1 MELATVIMVPAR
13 EDLTAIHGAHPQA
26 QPLYSSRMPILG
38 NDVLRA
44 WMKRIRTLGVQ
55 NLWLTST
62 PANGRGT
69 WFALA
74 DFARQGIERFLI
86 IKLKSYA
93 ELDLADFV
101 SFHRE
106 SRNSV
111 TEAQDG
117 RGLLGVSLLDRA
129 ALLCDKQLES
139 QDAGERNPYEF
150 RGYAKRILSARE
162 RQELVGDALIGAC
175 SMRPRGTEIRKQVW
189 VGRDVQLAESAKII
203 GPSYIGE
210 RTVVRAGATIGPF
223 ASVERDCVVDCGTAI
238 ERSTVL
244 PFSYVGPGL
253 LIQHKLQDGRYLVDL
268 LGGEV
273 GGEVADL
280 QPAGLGNRI
289 PFHGT
294 ARQESRRTPADEPE
308 HAGAAAWGFA
318 PFSTASQPWLQVQM

>member
-1 MELATVIMVPAR
+1 MATVIMVPAR

-26 QPLYSSRMPILG
+26 QPLYSPRMPILG

-44 WMKRIRTLGVQ
+44 WTKRVRTLGVQ

-62 PANGRGT
+62 PADGRGT
-69 WFALA
+69 WFAFA
-74 DFARQGIERFLI
+74 EFARQGIERFLI

-93 ELDLADFV
+93 EIDLADFV
-101 SFHRE
+101 NFHRE
-106 SRNSV
+106 SGNSV
-111 TEAQDG
+111 TQAQDC

-129 ALLCDKQLES
+129 ALLDGKDLEFR
-139 QDAGERNPYEF
+139 DAAARNPYEF

-162 RQELVGDALIGAC
+162 RQELVGDALVGAC
-175 SMRPRGTEIRKQVW
+175 SMRPRGTEIREQVW
-189 VGRDVQLAESAKII
+189 VGRDVQLADSVRII

-210 RTVVRAGATIGPF
+210 RTIVRAGATIGPF
-223 ASVERDCVVDCGTAI
+223 ASVERDCVVDCGTEI

-244 PFSYVGPGL
+244 PFSYVGAGL
-253 LIQHKLQDGRYLVDL
+253 LFQHKLVDGRYLVDL

-289 PFHGT
+289 LFHGT
-294 ARQESRRTPADEPE
+294 ARQRSRRTRANEPV
-308 HAGAAAWGFA
+308 HAGAAACGFA

>member
-1 MELATVIMVPAR
+1 
-13 EDLTAIHGAHPQA
+13 
-26 QPLYSSRMPILG
+26 
-38 NDVLRA
+38 
-44 WMKRIRTLGVQ
+44 
-55 NLWLTST
+55 
-62 PANGRGT
+62 
-69 WFALA
+69 
-74 DFARQGIERFLI
+74 
-86 IKLKSYA
+86 
-93 ELDLADFV
+93 
-101 SFHRE
+101 
-106 SRNSV
+106 
-111 TEAQDG
+111 
-117 RGLLGVSLLDRA
+117 
-129 ALLCDKQLES
+129 
-139 QDAGERNPYEF
+139 
-150 RGYAKRILSARE
+150 
-162 RQELVGDALIGAC
+162 
-175 SMRPRGTEIRKQVW
+175 MRPRGTEIRKQVW

-253 LIQHKLQDGRYLVDL
+253 LIQHKLQDGRYLVDP

>member
-1 MELATVIMVPAR
+1 MELATVIMVAAK
-13 EDLTAIHGAHPQA
+13 EDLTAIRETNPQA

-44 WMKRIRTLGVQ
+44 WMKRIRALGVQ

-62 PANGRGT
+62 PAEGRGT

-93 ELDLADFV
+93 EIDLADFV
-101 SFHRE
+101 NFHRE

-129 ALLCDKQLES
+129 ALLAGKDLEF
-139 QDAGERNPYEF
+139 QKACPQNPYEF
-150 RGYAKRILSARE
+150 QGYAKRILSARE
-162 RQELVGDALIGAC
+162 RQELVGDALTGAC
-175 SMRPRGTEIRKQVW
+175 SMRPRGTEIREQVW
-189 VGRDVQLAESAKII
+189 VGQGVQLADSARII

-210 RTVVRAGATIGPF
+210 RTIVRAGATIGPF
-223 ASVERDCVVDCGTAI
+223 ASVERDCVIDCGTAI
-238 ERSTVL
+238 EGSTVL
-244 PFSYVGPGL
+244 PFSHLAAGL
-253 LIQHKLQDGRYLVDL
+253 LIQHKLVDGRYLVDL
-268 LGGEV
+268 AGGEV

-280 QPAGLGNRI
+280 QPAGLGSRI
-289 PFHGT
+289 VF
-294 ARQESRRTPADEPE
+294 RESSRGNSGKLQPDVAV
-308 HAGAAAWGFA
+308 HAGSPAWTFA
-318 PFSTASQPWLQVQM
+318 PFSTPSQPWLQVQM